1 MARSVNLAALKKVF
15 TVGSGDWSWE
25 EEVKKL
31 ANRDRTKQ
39 LVESIRV
46 EGIREPILLGN
57 DGRVWDGHHRITA
70 ATLLGIRE
78 VPVEFSGEVAGDE

>member
-1 MARSVNLAALKKVF
+1 MPRVVSLQALKRVF
-15 TVGSGDWSWE
+15 TVGSGEWSWE

-39 LVESIRV
+39 LVESIHT

-57 DGRVWDGHHRITA
+57 DGRVWDGHHRITVA
-70 ATLLGIRE
+70 RHLGIRD
-78 VPVEFSGEVAGDE
+78 VPVEFSGGGDKE